1 MDIKQLKYFVEIV
14 KSGFNLSIASKT
26 LHISQP
32 ALSQIIKNFEE
43 SEDVY
48 LFERYKGRLNGL
60 TPAGERF
67 YVNAEHI
74 INEYKNM
81 MEDLREDSVQFKG
94 KIRIGIPPLILGIVF
109 SDVVAQLV
117 ANNPDIEFDI
127 VERGAYDLS
136 RMIILQELDY
146 AVLLHPHKI
155 DKSVVTEHVLQEDE
169 LTAFLNINHPL
180 AKKDKIDW
188 NDLNE
193 QLLAIFNPTFMIHHK
208 LMQKFTDEN
217 VKLKRYIMSG
227 SWDFLL
233 LSTTNSDFITILPS
247 PVHDFFENS
256 KIIEKPFNY
265 PITWKVVLCRPK
277 KERYSHV
284 DQHVFKFIIDFFS
297 KKNS

>member
-94 KIRIGIPPLILGIVF
+94 KVRIGIPPLILGIAF

-127 VERGAYDLS
+127 VEKGAYDLN
-136 RMIILQELDY
+136 RMLILQELDY

-227 SWDFLL
+227 SWDFCCYQPQ
-233 LSTTNSDFITILPS
+233 IL
-247 PVHDFFENS
+247 
-256 KIIEKPFNY
+256 I
-265 PITWKVVLCRPK
+265 L
-277 KERYSHV
+277 
-284 DQHVFKFIIDFFS
+284 
-297 KKNS
+297 